1 MSYWKGL
8 RVYMSDSRRENMTW
22 QRIAQP
28 ANCKGI
34 YPPTGQHLC
43 LDEKAWNRY
52 VITEEWGL
60 PDTGVTG

>member
-1 MSYWKGL
+1 
-8 RVYMSDSRRENMTW
+8 MTW